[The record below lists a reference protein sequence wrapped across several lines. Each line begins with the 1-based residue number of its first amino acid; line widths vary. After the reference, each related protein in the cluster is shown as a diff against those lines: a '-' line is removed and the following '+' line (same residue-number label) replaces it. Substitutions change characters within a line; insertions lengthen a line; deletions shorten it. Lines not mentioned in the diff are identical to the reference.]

1 MIRSCP
7 VGFPFTWLIVSLVV
21 QKPFNFMNFCPL
33 MSFILGKWS
42 PIQKAY
48 SYTCILE
55 GTACVFSQL
64 FQCFGFRS
72 LIQLELVFVQGDR
85 HRSNFILWHVDMQF
99 PSTIR
104 WRCILFSSICFWHL
118 CQILKAEVT
127 CTCVWVFNYVPLVYV
142 SVFVFMPYCF
152 YYYGSII
159 LLKIWNGN
167 PSSID
172 LFAKDFFYLL
182 FGGLL
187 WFPMNFRI
195 VFPPISLKNEVEV
208 LIGITLSL

>member
-42 PIQKAY
+42 PIQKAF

-142 SVFVFMPYCF
+142 SVFVFMPY
-152 YYYGSII
+152 
-159 LLKIWNGN
+159 
-167 PSSID
+167 
-172 LFAKDFFYLL
+172 FFFL
-182 FGGLL
+182 LL
-187 WFPMNFRI
+187 WLYKYFLRSGMVILPALTFLHRTFFI
-195 VFPPISLKNEVEV
+195 YYLGAFCGFLWIL
-208 LIGITLSL
+208 G